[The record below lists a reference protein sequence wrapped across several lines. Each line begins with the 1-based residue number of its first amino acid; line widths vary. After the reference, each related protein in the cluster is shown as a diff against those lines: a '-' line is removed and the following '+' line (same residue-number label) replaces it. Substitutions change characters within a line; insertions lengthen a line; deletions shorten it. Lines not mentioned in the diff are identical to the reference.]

1 MNHKK
6 YKRTKIVFTPSSMC
20 YLPIDDDLLEFSLTQ
35 RTGFIHFS
43 EIIYAPSADAHMFAR
58 NQNAR

>member
-1 MNHKK
+1 
-6 YKRTKIVFTPSSMC
+6 MC

-43 EIIYAPSADAHMFAR
+43 EIIYAPSAYAHMFAR
-58 NQNAR
+58 NQDAC